1 MAGVYNLVP
10 DPLWEYMTYEGY
22 GYYMMSD
29 ETQMAS
35 SLSQFGWSNLMNV
48 QKGSWT
54 PTTIVP
60 GKNLWLETYRKVRA
74 GLIFMEN
81 VKEIPNQRQTAEL
94 VERYKNEVT
103 RGNGP

>member
-1 MAGVYNLVP
+1 
-10 DPLWEYMTYEGY
+10 MTYEGY

-60 GKNLWLETYRKVRA
+60 GRTFGWRLIVKYVQGLSLWK
-74 GLIFMEN
+74 M
-81 VKEIPNQRQTAEL
+81 
-94 VERYKNEVT
+94 
-103 RGNGP
+103 